1 MSALPPML
9 THLAL
14 VIDLREER
22 LERTTIP
29 FLQRQLSAELEVLL
43 QRFQT
48 QYQEFLLTAGQDA
61 GLLKSAA

>member
-1 MSALPPML
+1 ML

-43 QRFQT
+43 KRFQT
-48 QYQEFLLTAGQDA
+48 EYQEFLLAAGQDA